1 MRTETYIF
9 QKETI
14 MNRISIPSADQT
26 PVATRP
32 LLEAVNKQLGV
43 VPNLMKMIGNSPAAL
58 EGYLSLNGALAKGSI
73 GVKTA
78 ERIALAIAEVNACS
92 YCLSAHTY
100 LGKNVAKLD
109 DAEMT
114 ANRNGTSTDAKADA
128 AVRFAVS
135 VARERGHVSDAA
147 FQAVKKAGFSDAGV
161 MEIVLNVALNTL
173 TNYVNEVALTE
184 IDFPI
189 VKPFK

>member
-1 MRTETYIF
+1 
-9 QKETI
+9 

-26 PVATRP
+26 PLATSP
-32 LLEAVNKQLGV
+32 LLEVVNKQLGV
-43 VPNLMKMIGNSPAAL
+43 VPNLMKLVGNSPAAL

-73 GVKTA
+73 GVKTG
-78 ERIALAIAEVNACS
+78 ERIALAIAEFNACS

-114 ANRNGTSTDAKADA
+114 ANRKGTSSDAKADA

-147 FQAVKKAGFSDAGV
+147 VQAVKMAGFSDAEV
-161 MEIVLNVALNTL
+161 MEIVLHVALNTL